1 VYAPGELRIVG
12 RLHQDPVAACD
23 AAHGPDGDPILL
35 ITGMIPAPEAEL
47 AGFIRWAQ
55 RFAACSRHP
64 HIADVV
70 CYGLHDGRPYLG
82 VRTGQRRTLAEWLAT
97 RGRMPYQQVRLIGS
111 AIADALA
118 AAHATGLCHLGVR
131 PEVIYLD
138 DRVGPVLAGF
148 DAGAPV
154 LIRPMA
160 AGPLSAPEFRI
171 PRGEIGTGG
180 PVVGPPADVY
190 ALCATLYVTLGGAL
204 PAAGGTAWLDP
215 AIPAVSVPDLPG
227 VPRAFLDVLR
237 HGLAG
242 HPTHRPTAAAVRE
255 ALLTSWDTTRRTHR
269 RPAGEDDLLGAL
281 GGPVTPLLPSGGAP
295 PDDRGAGPV
304 PAQPVVVDPDET
316 GVRPLVG
323 AWRVETDAGTQELL
337 MVTEQ
342 GTVIWTGSDD
352 TGPFVATGEALALGD
367 GGYRLLLNEPAGTV
381 GFYVDLRLT
390 TDGWSFLM
398 DQGPADGLV
407 GHADL

>member
-12 RLHQDPVAACD
+12 RLHQDSVVACD
-23 AAHGPDGDPILL
+23 AAHGPDGDPVLL
-35 ITGMIPAPEAEL
+35 ITGLVPAPDTEL
-47 AGFIRWAQ
+47 AGYVRWAQ

-97 RGRMPYQQVRLIGS
+97 RGRMPYQQVRLLGG
-111 AIADALA
+111 AVADALA
-118 AAHATGLCHLGVR
+118 AAHATGMCHLAVR

-138 DRVGPVLAGF
+138 DRTGPVLAGF

-154 LIRPMA
+154 LVRPMA
-160 AGPLSAPEFRI
+160 TGPLSAPEFRV
-171 PRGEIGTGG
+171 PRGEIGTAG

-190 ALCATLYVTLGGAL
+190 ALCATLYLALGGTL
-204 PAAGGTAWLDP
+204 PPAGGTAWLDP
-215 AIPAVSVPDLPG
+215 AAPAVNIPDLPG
-227 VPRAFLDVLR
+227 VPQALLDVLR
-237 HGLAG
+237 GGLAG
-242 HPTHRPTAAAVRE
+242 YPAHRPSAVRLRE
-255 ALLTSWDTTRRTHR
+255 ALLTSWDTTRRVR
-269 RPAGEDDLLGAL
+269 GRPAGDDDLLAAL
-281 GGPVTPLLPSGGAP
+281 GGPVTPLLPPGGVP
-295 PDDRGAGPV
+295 SDDRGAGPAA
-304 PAQPVVVDPDET
+304 AQPPVVDPDD

-323 AWRVETDAGTQELL
+323 AWRVETEAGSQELL

-352 TGPFVATGEALALGD
+352 AGPFVATGEVLPLGH
-367 GGYRLLLNEPAGTV
+367 GGFRLLLNEPAGTA

-398 DQGPADGLV
+398 DQAPADGLV
-407 GHADL
+407 GHAES